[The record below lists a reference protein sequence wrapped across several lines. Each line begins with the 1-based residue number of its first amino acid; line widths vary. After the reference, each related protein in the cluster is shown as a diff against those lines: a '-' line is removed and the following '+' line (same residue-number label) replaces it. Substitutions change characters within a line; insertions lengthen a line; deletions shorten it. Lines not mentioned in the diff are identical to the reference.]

1 MLDKQ
6 VSRSILIQN
15 TNGGEESEK
24 GNEEEVLHKVLQ
36 GVTL

>member
-1 MLDKQ
+1 MIDNQ
-6 VSRSILIQN
+6 VTRSILIQN
-15 TNGGEESEK
+15 TNGGEESGR